1 MAETEI
7 VRIINIETQG
17 SVRSLA
23 SLKAEADASAKAVKE
38 LDKGTVAYDQAAA
51 QAKKATQ
58 DYNYALKMNAADA
71 KSANGS
77 YNSLVATMGRLKQEW
92 RATGDEMK
100 RAELG
105 KQISSINDQLKTL
118 DASVG
123 VYGRSVGDYAN
134 QVKGALRDVPSYA
147 NAIKGPLKDVS
158 DQVGLL
164 SKQPLFGIITLITP
178 LVIKIVDELKESET
192 AMAAL
197 NKISK
202 AFQPVLAF
210 FENVIS
216 TLAGYLGDIVQKV
229 LEFTQGGLFQKII
242 NGVIGVGNAVMNFV
256 VAPFKGIIAAI
267 KVFKE
272 EGVKGLGNAGKAFLA
287 EMKQGVAFKANF
299 QAGQAMADTLV
310 AGARSKKKEAAQTI
324 AKEIAEEA
332 KLELMKI
339 DERWF
344 EQEDKWLQEA
354 RRRREEQVAFE
365 KEQAEFEKQ
374 IQQEIADSVADSTD
388 SIIADILRQEE
399 AEKQRRE
406 TVKEAMSAI
415 ESILGSVAQAYN
427 NELQAQVQAG
437 KISEQEAKRRF
448 AFVKAFQLAQ
458 AGINTASG
466 IMSVFSAPDNITMT
480 QKWLQAAA
488 VAARGAASIAS
499 IMSSNIGTGAQASN
513 AQQVTSLMNAGA
525 SAPQVQT
532 VVPITRIG
540 TNAED
545 VDTFNSFQK
554 AQRVY
559 VVYSDISEAG
569 TQVEVQTA
577 ESSW

>member
-1 MAETEI
+1 MAETER
-7 VRIINIETQG
+7 VRIRNIETQG

-71 KSANGS
+71 KSATGS

-92 RATGDEMK
+92 RATGDEAK

-105 KQISSINDQLKTL
+105 KQINDINNQLKTM

-123 VYGRSVGDYAN
+123 VFGRNVGDYAN
-134 QVKGALRDVPSYA
+134 QMKGVLRDVPSYA
-147 NAIKGPLKDVS
+147 NAIKGPLKDVT

-164 SKQPLFGIITLITP
+164 GKQPLFGIITLITP

-192 AMAAL
+192 AMSAL

-210 FENVIS
+210 FENIIS
-216 TLAGYLGDIVQKV
+216 TLAGYLGDIVDKV
-229 LEFTQGGLFQKII
+229 LEFTQGGLFKKII
-242 NGVIGVGNAVMNFV
+242 DGVIGVGNAVMNFV

-272 EGVKGLGNAGKAFLA
+272 EGVKGLGDAGKAFLA
-287 EMKQGVAFKANF
+287 EMKQGVAFKANY

-310 AGARSKKKEAAQTI
+310 AGVRSKKKDVTAVAVEV
-324 AKEIAEEA
+324 AKETKEALQKVTTDGEDAWLKEWSEQQKAQAELDKEVLAGIAEDEKVIA
-332 KLELMKI
+332 DNMKAYY
-339 DERWF
+339 DEIAA
-344 EQEDKWLQEA
+344 EQKEMEDAEK
-354 RRRREEQVAFE
+354 RRREAVA
-365 KEQAEFEKQ
+365 AS
-374 IQQEIADSVADSTD
+374 A
-388 SIIADILRQEE
+388 
-399 AEKQRRE
+399 
-406 TVKEAMSAI
+406 SAI

-427 NELQAQVQAG
+427 NELQAQLQAG
-437 KISEQEAKRRF
+437 KISEQEAKKRF

-488 VAARGAASIAS
+488 VATRGAASIAS

-559 VVYSDISEAG
+559 VVYSDIAEAG

>member
-7 VRIINIETQG
+7 KRIIDIETSG

-23 SLKAEADASAKAVKE
+23 QLKAELDANTEAQKN
-38 LDKGTVAYDQAAA
+38 LTKGTTEYDVAVQ
-51 QAKKATQ
+51 QTKKAQQ
-58 DYNYALKMNAADA
+58 DYNYALRMNATDA
-71 KSANGS
+71 NAANKS

-92 RATGDEMK
+92 RATGDAAK

-105 KQISSINDQLKTL
+105 AEINRINNQLKEM

-123 VYGRSVGDYAN
+123 VFGRNVGDYAE
-134 QVKGALRDVPSYA
+134 QIKKGLRDVPSYA
-147 NAIKGPLKDVS
+147 DAIKGPLKDVS

-164 SKQPLFGIITLITP
+164 GSQPLFGIITLITP
-178 LVIKIVDELKESET
+178 LVIKIVDELKESES

-210 FENVIS
+210 FENIIS
-216 TLAGYLGDIVQKV
+216 TLAGYLGDIVDKV
-229 LEFTQGGLFQKII
+229 LEFTQGGLFKKII
-242 NGVIGVGNAVMNFV
+242 DGVIGVGNAVMNFV

-272 EGVKGLGNAGKAFLA
+272 QGVKGLGDAGKAFLT

-324 AKEIAEEA
+324 AEEIAEEA

-354 RRRREEQVAFE
+354 RRRREEQVAFD

-427 NELQAQVQAG
+427 EELQAQVQAG
-437 KISEQEAKRRF
+437 KISEAEAKKRF

-466 IMSVFSAPDNITMT
+466 IMSVFAAPDNVTMA

-499 IMSSNIGTGAQASN
+499 IMSSNLGTGAQA
-513 AQQVTSLMNAGA
+513 AQAGQVTSLLNAGA
-525 SAPQVQT
+525 QAPQVQT
-532 VVPITRIG
+532 VVPITRVG

-545 VDTFNSFQK
+545 EERLNEYQK

-559 VVYSDISEAG
+559 VVYSDIAQAG
-569 TQVEVQTA
+569 QQVAVQAA
-577 ESSW
+577 ESSF